1 MSYTINKGIKRVD
14 GCEDFELCGVDSIG
28 CTANVSVSFNDNNEI
43 LKVKVV
49 NLPKADNQE
58 SSEWPQV
65 GDEVHTRVGIG
76 VVKLTSD
83 KFGHY
88 IVDIDDVFCFM
99 SIGHLKKP
107 KTPEEELRDDIAKD
121 IKFDIECQSTSDERV
136 FKAIANNLM
145 IKYEIKPRQ

>member
-1 MSYTINKGIKRVD
+1 MK
-14 GCEDFELCGVDSIG
+14 
-28 CTANVSVSFNDNNEI
+28 
-43 LKVKVV
+43 
-49 NLPKADNQE
+49 KAEMNYGD
-58 SSEWPQV
+58 EWPQV

-99 SIGHLKKP
+99 SIGQLKKP

-121 IKFDIECQSTSDERV
+121 IKFDIECQSTNDERV